1 MAPAGPDAERRAPPT
16 RQGTGLASV
25 LGRPNFSLLVVGQTG
40 SQLGDRLH
48 HMALIGLI
56 GTAAEAS
63 TSGIE
68 LAKLVSAITLPVVL
82 FGPIVG
88 ALVDRW
94 NKRTTMIM
102 TDLLRALLVA
112 MIPFLYREIGFIWPV
127 YVIAFLVALMGLFF
141 NAAKMALI
149 PDLVSHDQLMSA
161 NAALTSI
168 GRFATIAG
176 VVGGG
181 VIISWTIWERL
192 GWEGYEAGFY
202 IDAITYAI
210 SVLTLLMIGRG
221 APAGRRADDRRFD
234 SVETA
239 AVVKGEMKHLWSDI
253 RTTIGIIR
261 RDHDLRFVF
270 FTVVLLG
277 VLAASI
283 FVILTA
289 SVQTVMGMGTRSVGY
304 LGGLL
309 AAGMVVGS
317 LLIGTVGRA
326 WNRRHIVLFG
336 SFLMGAFMIIGA
348 FWFSYQTFM
357 PIAFL
362 GGMVLGPVMISQDTL
377 VHEVAP
383 SDARALIFS
392 TRDLVL
398 GAAFMG
404 AALAVG
410 TGVPVLA
417 ALGADEPYRLALFV
431 FGLLITAAAVAGELA
446 VVRDERAAARNSA
459 PRAS

>member
-1 MAPAGPDAERRAPPT
+1 MSATGPERDSGASAR
-16 RQGTGLASV
+16 GGLRSV
-25 LGRPNFSLLVVGQTG
+25 LGRPQFSLLVVGQTV
-40 SQLGDRLH
+40 SQFGDRLH
-48 HMALIGLI
+48 HMALIALI

-82 FGPIVG
+82 FGPLAG

-94 NKRTTMIM
+94 SKRTTMIVC
-102 TDLLRALLVA
+102 DLFRAVLVSL
-112 MIPFLYREIGFIWPV
+112 IPFLYAKVGFIWPV
-127 YVIAFLVALMGLFF
+127 YVIAFLVALLGLFF

-149 PDLVSHDQLMSA
+149 PDLVAHGQLMPA

-181 VIISWTIWERL
+181 VIISWPIWQHI

-202 IDAITYAI
+202 IDAISYAL
-210 SVLTLLMIGRG
+210 SVATLLLIVARS
-221 APAGRRADDRRFD
+221 GRRAGRADERQFTTA
-234 SVETA
+234 EAA
-239 AVVKGEMKHLWSDI
+239 AVVTGEMRHLASDI
-253 RTTIGIIR
+253 RATIRLIR
-261 RDHDLRFVF
+261 TNHDLRFVF
-270 FTVVLLG
+270 YTVVLLG
-277 VLAASI
+277 ALASAI
-283 FVILTA
+283 FVIMTA
-289 SVQTVMGMGTRSVGY
+289 SVQVVMGLGTRSVGY

-317 LLIGTVGRA
+317 LLVGTVGQR
-326 WNRRHIVLFG
+326 WNKRHIVLFG
-336 SFLMGAFMIIGA
+336 CFLMGAFMVFA
-348 FWFSYQTFM
+348 SLFFSYVVFA
-357 PIAFL
+357 PVAFV
-362 GGMVLGPVMISQDTL
+362 GGLVLAPVMVSQDTL

-404 AALAVG
+404 GALAVG
-410 TGVPVLA
+410 AGVPVLD
-417 ALGADEPYRLALFV
+417 ALGPGEPYRLALFIAGV
-431 FGLLITAAAVAGELA
+431 LITAAAIGGEMA
-446 VVRDERAAARNSA
+446 VLRDERSAVRNPA
-459 PRAS
+459 PPTP